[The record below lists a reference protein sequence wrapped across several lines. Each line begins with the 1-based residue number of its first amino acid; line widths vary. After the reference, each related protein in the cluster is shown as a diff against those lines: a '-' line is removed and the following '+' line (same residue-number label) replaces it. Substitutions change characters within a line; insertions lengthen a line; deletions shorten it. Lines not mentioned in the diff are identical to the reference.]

1 MPPAH
6 AIGTR
11 TEDCIRA
18 GVLFGAADAID
29 GLVRRI
35 KAEWPTKRVPKIVA
49 TGGLAPLV
57 TPICR
62 EIDIVEPH
70 SHALRA
76 PDRLRIPRAIRH
88 GVSESAR
95 RAADRTRLRRLGYRL
110 LPGEGF
116 SYVLHTRPREW
127 PIMIAHTTLGFVLA
141 QGVGATMHG
150 VRLATLLGGLAVW
163 VVLLNGGT
171 LAINSAFDNDEG
183 DIGYLDAPPPPPA
196 HLALFGFA
204 LMVAGQGI
212 ALALPRGFA
221 IAYAICFAMSLLYSV
236 PPARLK
242 AVAGA
247 DWIINMI
254 GFGALTPY
262 AGWALTQL
270 PLSRA
275 GAWAL
280 GGFAPLFAAL
290 YPLTQLYQLE
300 RGSRARRSHARDR
313 AWCAVESRRLDWS
326 GRDCL
331 RVLRE
336 GVHAL
341 ARCVARCRAMRRRC
355 SRSASRAPPGCSC

>member
-1 MPPAH
+1 M
-6 AIGTR
+6 
-11 TEDCIRA
+11 
-18 GVLFGAADAID
+18 
-29 GLVRRI
+29 
-35 KAEWPTKRVPKIVA
+35 
-49 TGGLAPLV
+49 
-57 TPICR
+57 
-62 EIDIVEPH
+62 
-70 SHALRA
+70 
-76 PDRLRIPRAIRH
+76 
-88 GVSESAR
+88 SESAR
-95 RAADRTRLRRLGYRL
+95 RAAEHSRLRRLGYRL

-116 SYVLHTRPREW
+116 SYPLHMRPREW
-127 PIMIAHTTLGFVLA
+127 PIMIVHTTLGFVLA

-150 VRLATLLGGLAVW
+150 TRLAALLGGVAVW

-196 HLALFGFA
+196 HLAVFGFA
-204 LMVAGQGI
+204 LMAAGQGI

-247 DWIINMI
+247 DWIINMV

-300 RGSRARRSHARDR
+300 EDRARGDRTLALVLGLRWSLAVSIGAAVIAFACFAKASALSHTDARGAPALLALGVAAAAWMVVLLPWIVR
-313 AWCAVESRRLDWS
+313 ASGLSPAAHKRRMYAALGAWALTDVAVLIAVR
-326 GRDCL
+326 
-331 RVLRE
+331 
-336 GVHAL
+336 
-341 ARCVARCRAMRRRC
+341 
-355 SRSASRAPPGCSC
+355 